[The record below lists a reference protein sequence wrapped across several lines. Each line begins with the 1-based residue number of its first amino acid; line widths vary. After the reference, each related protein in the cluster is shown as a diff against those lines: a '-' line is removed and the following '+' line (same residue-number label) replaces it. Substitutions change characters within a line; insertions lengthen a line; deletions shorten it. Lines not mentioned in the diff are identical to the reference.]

1 MSVRPAPLVPGG
13 DPAEILSAIVESS
26 EDAIIGQR
34 LDGTIVSWNRGA
46 ERLYGYD
53 AAEMI
58 GRSAT
63 GLYKE
68 EGPEHHSIL
77 ERIGSG
83 QRIDAYETVR
93 IAKGGQAVHVR
104 ASIWPVRDATHTI
117 VGAVAIEWDATERMR
132 LELALRTTEARWR
145 AVIDSA
151 VDGIIV
157 IDARGRIQAMNPAAE
172 RMFGY
177 VEKAVVGR
185 NVNML
190 MPSPYHEEHDHY
202 IRHYLETG
210 EQKIIGIGREVT
222 ARRHDGTT
230 FPIHLSV
237 GEMRV
242 GDDRHFTGILHD
254 LSARLR
260 LEEQL
265 REQSALARL
274 GEMAA
279 VIAHEVRNPLA
290 AVRGAI
296 QVIGSRLPADS
307 KDAPVAKEIL
317 ARLDALNGL
326 LNDLLLFARTP
337 EPRFAPVSLAGLLT
351 LTSDLLARDPA
362 FRELQIHIE
371 GDPGPIVAD
380 AELLKIVFQN
390 LLINAAHAMLNR
402 GAIEAR
408 ITTEDSQ
415 QRVTVTD
422 HGPGIPA
429 EVRERLFR
437 PFFTTKA
444 RGTGLG
450 LSVAKRLVELHGG
463 TIAIVCPAGGGTEVT
478 VSLPVSAMKNEESGI
493 RNA

>member
-1 MSVRPAPLVPGG
+1 MSGHPTPLVPGG

-34 LDGTIVSWNRGA
+34 LDGTVVSWNRGA
-46 ERLYGYD
+46 ERLYGYTTT
-53 AAEMI
+53 EMI
-58 GRSAT
+58 GRSAI
-63 GLYKE
+63 GLYKS
-68 EGPEHHSIL
+68 GPAEHQSIV

-83 QRIDAYETVR
+83 QRVDAYEAVR
-93 IAKGGQAVHVR
+93 IVKGGQPVHVR
-104 ASIWPVRDATHTI
+104 ASIWPVRDATLTI
-117 VGAVAIEWDATERMR
+117 VGALAIEWDATERVR
-132 LELALRTTEARWR
+132 LELALQTTEARWR

-157 IDARGRIQAMNPAAE
+157 IDARGLIEAMNPAAE
-172 RMFGY
+172 RMFAY
-177 VEKAVVGR
+177 AEREVRGR
-185 NVNML
+185 NVNIL
-190 MPSPYHEEHDHY
+190 MPSPYREEHDRY

-210 EQKIIGIGREVT
+210 EHKIIGIGREVT
-222 ARRHDGTT
+222 ALRRDGTT
-230 FPIHLSV
+230 FPVHLSV
-237 GEMRV
+237 GEMHV
-242 GDDRHFTGILHD
+242 GDERHFTGILHD
-254 LSARLR
+254 LSARVR

-296 QVIGSRLPADS
+296 QVIGSRLPTDS
-307 KDAPVAKEIL
+307 KDAPVTKEIL

-351 LTSDLLARDPA
+351 LTTDLLARDPA
-362 FRELQIHIE
+362 FREIRVQLS
-371 GDPGPIVAD
+371 GDPPPIIAD

-390 LLINAAHAMLNR
+390 LLINAAQAMQNR
-402 GAIEAR
+402 GVIEAR

-422 HGPGIPA
+422 QGPGIPA

-463 TIAIVCPAGGGTEVT
+463 TIAITCPREGGTAVT
-478 VSLPVSAMKNEESGI
+478 VRLPASAIQK
-493 RNA
+493 

>member
-1 MSVRPAPLVPGG
+1 MSVHPTPLFPGG
-13 DPAEILSAIVESS
+13 HPAEILSAIVESS
-26 EDAIIGQR
+26 EDAIIGHR
-34 LDGTIVSWNRGA
+34 LDGTIVSWNPGA
-46 ERLYGYD
+46 ARLYGYS

-58 GRSAT
+58 GRSAI
-63 GLYKE
+63 GLYPK
-68 EGPEHHSIL
+68 GSAEHRSIV
-77 ERIGSG
+77 ERIGAG

-93 IAKGGQAVHVR
+93 ISKDGYPVHVR
-104 ASIWPVRDATHTI
+104 ASIWPVRDSTHNI
-117 VGAVAIEWDATERMR
+117 IGALAIESDATERVR

-157 IDARGRIQAMNPAAE
+157 IDARGLIEAMNPAAE

-177 VEKAVVGR
+177 TEREVRGR
-185 NVNML
+185 NVNIL
-190 MPSPYHEEHDHY
+190 MPPPYHEEHDGY
-202 IRHYLETG
+202 MRRYLGTG
-210 EQKIIGIGREVT
+210 QQKIIGIGREVT
-222 ARRHDGTT
+222 ALRRDGTT
-230 FPIHLSV
+230 FPVHLSV

-242 GDDRHFTGILHD
+242 GDERHFTGILHD
-254 LSARLR
+254 LSARVR
-260 LEEQL
+260 LEAQL
-265 REQSALARL
+265 REHSALARL

-296 QVIGSRLPADS
+296 QVIGSRLPGDS
-307 KDAPVAKEIL
+307 KDAPVTREIL
-317 ARLDALNGL
+317 ARLDALNSL

-362 FRELQIHIE
+362 FRDVRLRLS
-371 GDPGPIVAD
+371 GDPPPIIAD

-390 LLINAAHAMLNR
+390 LLINAAQAMQNR
-402 GAIEAR
+402 GIIEAR
-408 ITTEDSQ
+408 VTTEDSQ

-422 HGPGIPA
+422 RGPGIPP
-429 EVRERLFR
+429 EVRERLFQ

-463 TIAIVCPAGGGTEVT
+463 TIAITFPREGGTEVT
-478 VSLPVSAMKNEESGI
+478 VSLPESAIQK
-493 RNA
+493 